1 MLRLINKV
9 HQRFREQAIST
20 VYEIFQST
28 VKGRKLPNSF
38 YEISMTLIPR
48 LVRDI
53 IKNSSIY
60 LINKDAKSMHKILTS
75 ECSTEPGSRILRDY
89 SLSGPPGKPKR
100 LIVIIK

>member
-9 HQRFREQAIST
+9 HQHFREQAIST

-38 YEISMTLIPR
+38 YEISMTLR

-60 LINKDAKSMHKILTS
+60 LINKYAKSMHKILTF
-75 ECSTEPGSRILRDY
+75 ECSTEPGSRTLQDY
-89 SLSGPPGKPKR
+89 SLSGPPRKPKR